1 MKKTNPS
8 QKVVMVEEEL
18 DNIDI
23 DDNLNLDDL
32 PGLVFIDDEC
42 RNPKAFNWWWR
53 AY

>member
-23 DDNLNLDDL
+23 DDNLNLDNL
-32 PGLVFIDDEC
+32 PGLVFIDGEC